1 MGILQQLQGV
11 LGQAGKSRTND
22 GTFAAQIQSPA
33 TTNNYKVSLHLANTF
48 GSESDTSLNGWL
60 SSAGIFGRDDPERFD
75 FLCSETFIPG
85 TNIAPFE
92 IFGDRQG
99 MYESFSGPRRD
110 MEVAFTFY
118 VSSDYQTLRL
128 FEEWINYM
136 NPIYAP
142 NKLTSG
148 SPGGYE
154 SLIDQDNV
162 MYRFRYPN
170 TYKRMISV
178 TKFERDYRD
187 NIIYA
192 FVNAFPTNIE
202 SIPLSYDAAQL
213 LKVSINMR
221 YDRKV
226 IIQSGRESVNNQESS
241 LLVGEF
247 QSGPNTITQ
256 QWLRNGQIE
265 TTTTFISI

>member
-1 MGILQQLQGV
+1 MGILQQLKSF
-11 LGQAGKSRTND
+11 LGESGKSRTND
-22 GTFAAQIQSPA
+22 GTFAAQLQSPA
-33 TTNNYKVSLHLANTF
+33 TTNNFKVSLHLSKFAGVSNDSDLSAWLTSSGVF
-48 GSESDTSLNGWL
+48 GK
-60 SSAGIFGRDDPERFD
+60 DDPGRFD

-85 TNIAPFE
+85 TSLAPFE
-92 IFGDRQG
+92 TFGDRQG

-128 FEEWINYM
+128 FEEWVNYI

-154 SLIDQDNV
+154 ASIDRRNV
-162 MYRFRYPN
+162 MYRFRYPDS
-170 TYKRMISV
+170 YRRMISI

-187 NIIYA
+187 NIVYA

-213 LKVSINMR
+213 LKVTINMR

-226 IIQSGRESVNNQESS
+226 IIQSGRRSINNQDNS

-247 QSGPNTITQ
+247 QSGPNTLTQ
-256 QWLRNGQIE
+256 QWLRDGQIE
-265 TTTTFISI
+265 TTTSTIA

>member
-1 MGILQQLQGV
+1 MGILQQLQGI
-11 LGQAGKSRTND
+11 LGEAGKSRTND
-22 GTFAAQIQSPA
+22 GTFAAQLQSPA
-33 TTNNYKVSLHLANTF
+33 TTNNYKVSLHLA
-48 GSESDTSLNGWL
+48 DTGGANADTDLSGWL
-60 SSAGIFGRDDPERFD
+60 SSAGVFGKDNPERFD

-85 TNIAPFE
+85 TNVAPFE
-92 IFGDRQG
+92 VFGDRQG

-118 VSSDYQTLRL
+118 VSSEYQTLRL
-128 FEEWINYM
+128 FEEWVNFM

-142 NKLTSG
+142 DKLTSG

-154 SLIDQDNV
+154 GLIDQIPV
-162 MYRFRYPN
+162 YRFRYPQQ
-170 TYKRMISV
+170 YKRMISL

-213 LKVSINMR
+213 LKVSITMR

-226 IIQSGRESVNNQESS
+226 IIQSGRRTVNNQENSM
-241 LLVGEF
+241 LVGEF
-247 QSGPNTITQ
+247 QSGPNTLTQ

-265 TTTTFISI
+265 TTTSAIQP